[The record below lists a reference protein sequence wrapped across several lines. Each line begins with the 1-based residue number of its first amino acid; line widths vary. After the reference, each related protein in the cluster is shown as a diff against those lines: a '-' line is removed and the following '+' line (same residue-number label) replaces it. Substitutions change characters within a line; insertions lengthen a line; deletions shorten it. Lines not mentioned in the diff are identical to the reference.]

1 MKYFF
6 TFPVTAFIGTWRHDG
21 LPIELYNG
29 TGARR
34 LTASRNS
41 LLPIFG
47 AVSCASFG
55 DKGPDVKSP
64 SSIPADRIVE

>member
-29 TGARR
+29 TGARK

-47 AVSCASFG
+47 AV
-55 DKGPDVKSP
+55 P
-64 SSIPADRIVE
+64 